1 MSTYK
6 RFSDKIK
13 RMYSV
18 IKDSIYIK
26 DGNYYPKVF
35 LEKLIHNF
43 FSRNIRNSGF
53 WDIRSSS

>member
-18 IKDSIYIK
+18 IKDSIYRK

-53 WDIRSSS
+53 WDI